1 MKKIVFAYLV
11 LILAIANVQAASM
24 SEIKAAVKQASPMP
38 ALMMVVKKHGDKL
51 NLSEVQR
58 QALATWAKKY
68 HPIMV
73 KLALTVKN
81 GENALLDAALN
92 GASKEDMMAQIEVLL
107 EKRKEISAIK
117 IDCRDNMRKMLND
130 EQWKTLIELYKAM

>member
-1 MKKIVFAYLV
+1 MKKLVFAYLV

-51 NLSEVQR
+51 NMSEEQ
-58 QALATWAKKY
+58 QQGMATWAKKY

-73 KLALTVKN
+73 ELAMTVKN

-92 GASKEDMMAQIEVLL
+92 GASKEDLMAQVEVLL
-107 EKRKEISAIK
+107 EKRKKISAIK
-117 IDCRDNMRKMLND
+117 IDCRDNMRKLLND
-130 EQWKTLIELYKAM
+130 EQWNTLIELYKGM